1 MRLPPPGEDLQVD
14 AVFIYENSVS
24 PSTLH
29 EGLASDGR
37 HVIVSRHMEI
47 DVPGVFASCASA
59 GNEQRSPPGHGVRAR
74 GDRRQ
79 C

>member
-24 PSTLH
+24 PRTLH